1 MAESETLH
9 QVIARN
15 VRAYRHARGL
25 TLEAL
30 AEVAGISRRMLIMI
44 EGGTTNPSVATLD
57 RLGQALGVGLSSL
70 VGLPAPTGEA
80 QVIAPDAMP
89 AIWRG
94 AHPESAARL
103 AVSLGSGGDVEV
115 WDWHLAPGETFTA
128 GVDPPGTQKLLF
140 ILDGVLT
147 VRLTDSLLRVPAG
160 HGARLPGDRPHGYEN
175 RDAQPLHFVGTIVL
189 GTFIRDHP

>member
-1 MAESETLH
+1 
-9 QVIARN
+9 
-15 VRAYRHARGL
+15 
-25 TLEAL
+25 
-30 AEVAGISRRMLIMI
+30 MI

-57 RLGQALGVGLSSL
+57 GLGQALGVGLSSL

-115 WDWHLAPGETFTA
+115 WDWRIAAGEVFTA
-128 GVDPPGTQKLLF
+128 GVYV
-140 ILDGVLT
+140 LDGILT
-147 VRLTDSLLRVPAG
+147 VRLADTLLRVPAG
-160 HGARLPGDRPHGYEN
+160 HGARLPGDRPHSYEN
-175 RDAQPLHFVGTIVL
+175 RDEQPLHFVGTVVL
-189 GTFIRDHP
+189 GTFVRSTP